1 MLGDVSEPAPT
12 GRLLRRGFAVIGAE
26 VRLHPVTFALAV
38 TGAALYA
45 AMTVASSWAV
55 GRVVDRVVVPRFEDG
70 DVATGA
76 VVGTLALLVLVGL
89 AKAAGIVTRRT
100 FASITQ
106 FSIQADL
113 REGLVRH
120 YGRQPLSFHR
130 SRPTGELLAHASAD
144 AEAAT
149 EVLAPLPYSTGVV
162 VMLVISAVWLVR
174 TDPWLALAGF
184 ALIPAL
190 VVLNGRYQRVV
201 EVPATVAQQRVGDVT
216 AVAHESFDGAL
227 VVKALGREQE
237 EAERFAAEARRLRDA
252 KVRVARIRAGFDA
265 VLDAVPALLTVVL
278 VVVGAWRLDSG
289 AVTAGDLV
297 AFVNLFQL
305 LVWPLRLFGYLLG
318 EMPRSVVGW
327 DRIQRVLAVAP
338 PARRGGGDHLPG
350 APLDVAVES
359 LTFGY
364 DDVPVVDGVS
374 FRVDAGATVALVG
387 PTGAGKSTLVL
398 LLARLLQPAAGRVL
412 LGGTEVAA
420 LDHGDLERSLAVAFQ
435 EPFLFDDTVAG
446 NVTLGDDVPDED
458 VWAALRLAGAD
469 GFVAELEGGLR
480 AMLGERGA
488 TLSGGQRQRLALAR
502 ALVRRPR
509 VLLLDDATSA
519 VDPTTE
525 ARILTALEE
534 HLSETTTIVV
544 ANRPS
549 TIAVADRVLY
559 LEHGRLVG
567 DGTHDELLRTVP
579 GYERLVTAYERER
592 MGL

>member
-1 MLGDVSEPAPT
+1 MSEAAPT
-12 GRLLRRGFAVIGAE
+12 GRLLRRGFAVIAAE

-38 TGAALYA
+38 TGAGVYA
-45 AMTVASSWAV
+45 GMTVASSWAV
-55 GRVVDRVVVPRFEDG
+55 GRIVDRVVVPRFEDG
-70 DVATGA
+70 EVATGT
-76 VVGTLALLVLVGL
+76 VVAALGLLVLIGIV
-89 AKAAGIVTRRT
+89 KAAGIVTRRT

-162 VMLVISAVWLVR
+162 VMLVVSAVWLLR

-184 ALIPAL
+184 LLLPAL
-190 VVLNGRYQRVV
+190 VLLNGRYQHVV
-201 EVPATVAQQRVGDVT
+201 EVPATVAQQRVGLVT
-216 AVAHESFDGAL
+216 SVAHESFDGAL
-227 VVKALGREQE
+227 VVKALGREGE
-237 EAERFAAEARRLRDA
+237 EAARFAAEAGRLRDA
-252 KVRVARIRAGFDA
+252 KVRVARIRAAFDA
-265 VLDAVPALLTVVL
+265 TLDAVPALLTVVL
-278 VVVGAWRLDSG
+278 VVVGAWRLDRG

-327 DRIQRVLAVAP
+327 DRIQRVLAVPAP
-338 PARRGGGDHLPG
+338 PSRVGGTHLPAG
-350 APLDVAVES
+350 PLDVSVDD
-359 LTFGY
+359 LTFAFGEQ
-364 DDVPVVDGVS
+364 PVLDGIR
-374 FRVDAGATVALVG
+374 FRIEPGATVAVVG
-387 PTGAGKSTLVL
+387 PTGTGKSTLVL
-398 LLARLLQPAAGRVL
+398 LLARLLDPTGGRVL
-412 LGGTEVAA
+412 LGGVDVAG
-420 LDHGDLERSLAVAFQ
+420 LDHGELEAAVSIVFQ

-446 NVTLGDDVPDED
+446 NVTLGAEIDDDE

-469 GFVAELEGGLR
+469 RFVAELDGGLR
-480 AMLGERGA
+480 AVLGERGA

-502 ALVRRPR
+502 ALARRPR

-525 ARILTALEE
+525 AGILAGLGE
-534 HLSETTTIVV
+534 HLVATTTLVV

-559 LEHGRLVG
+559 LEHGRLAG
-567 DGTHDELLRTVP
+567 DGTHAELLATVP

-592 MGL
+592 AGL